1 MAFNSQS
8 QAGELT
14 TQSVQWSGRCGF
26 QRGCR
31 CTCLPAIK
39 GAEQSWFPLLI
50 SFCHAS
56 FCDKYCLKFSSTA
69 EGRGGPQSRGYR
81 AKFWWALSRSLRV
94 IVLWCYT
101 CPSSSSGLQ
110 SIRKAEIY
118 GASTVYYLTNP
129 CLLPCGLVCIKFIN
143 AQKWEPSV
151 SVHSST
157 CLSFLCCIT
166 LVTYSVSAPPVMAT
180 THCIWIQ
187 PLLEICP
194 SVKLKSAL

>member
-1 MAFNSQS
+1 M
-8 QAGELT
+8 
-14 TQSVQWSGRCGF
+14 R
-26 QRGCR
+26 
-31 CTCLPAIK
+31 LPAIK
-39 GAEQSWFPLLI
+39 GAEKSWFFSLI

-56 FCDKYCLKFSSTA
+56 LVINIVWSSYLLQKVEVDHNPEATEESFDEPSA
-69 EGRGGPQSRGYR
+69 DPSG
-81 AKFWWALSRSLRV
+81 W
-94 IVLWCYT
+94 LWCYT
-101 CPSSSSGLQ
+101 WPSSSLGLQ

-129 CLLPCGLVCIKFIN
+129 RLLPCGLVYIKFIN
-143 AQKWEPSV
+143 AQKWEPPV
-151 SVHSST
+151 SVHSCT

-187 PLLEICP
+187 PSLEICP